1 MSSQDAKQ
9 ANKVFFWYDPV
20 KRGIIYQVLTLLTV
34 GLVGYYL
41 FTNVQANL
49 ERQSIATGF
58 GFLEKESSFEIGES
72 LIEYS
77 SADTYARA
85 LLVGVLNTLKVSFV
99 GIVLTVILG
108 VFIGIARLSS
118 NWLVSKI
125 ASAYIELFQN
135 IPILLQLFFFY
146 ALFYE
151 VFPSP
156 RQALNPLGGVFVTNR
171 GLFLVSRRPMR
182 LTDICRPLLW

>member
-146 ALFYE
+146 ALF
-151 VFPSP
+151 
-156 RQALNPLGGVFVTNR
+156 L
-171 GLFLVSRRPMR
+171 
-182 LTDICRPLLW
+182 